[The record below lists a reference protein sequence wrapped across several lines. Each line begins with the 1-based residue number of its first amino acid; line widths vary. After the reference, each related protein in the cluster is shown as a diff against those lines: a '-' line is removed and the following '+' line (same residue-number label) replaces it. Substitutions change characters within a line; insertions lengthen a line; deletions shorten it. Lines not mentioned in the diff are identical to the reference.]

1 MKKDWL
7 CKVTL
12 IQHEKGLALR
22 FSSRDGSEKQ
32 QLLVLAERK
41 ENHMP

>member
-7 CKVTL
+7 CKVGL
-12 IQHEKGLALR
+12 IQHEKGLAPR
-22 FSSRDGSEKQ
+22 FSSRDGSEKH
-32 QLLVLAERK
+32 QLLVLVERK

>member
-1 MKKDWL
+1 MKNGWL
-7 CKVTL
+7 YKVAL
-12 IQHEKGLALR
+12 IQHEKVLALR
-22 FSSRDGSEKQ
+22 FLSRDGSEKQ

>member
-1 MKKDWL
+1 MEKDWL
-7 CKVTL
+7 CKAAL
-12 IQHEKGLALR
+12 IQHEKELVLR

-32 QLLVLAERK
+32 ELLVLAERK